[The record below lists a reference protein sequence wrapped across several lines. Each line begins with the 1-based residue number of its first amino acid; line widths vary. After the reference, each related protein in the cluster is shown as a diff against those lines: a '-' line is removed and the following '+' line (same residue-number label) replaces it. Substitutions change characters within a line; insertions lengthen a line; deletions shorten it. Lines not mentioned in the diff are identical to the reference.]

1 MMSCSVSA
9 TTPPGYTNLV
19 FHSLGEE
26 CHTVG
31 RDLLS
36 ARDVRTFSQL
46 RRSGETIIEVFYRA
60 GHAKLFATFNKNNWN
75 DLFYKYFLVSFATTT
90 TQLRYYRA

>member
-9 TTPPGYTNLV
+9 TTPPGYKNFV

-75 DLFYKYFLVSFATTT
+75 DLFNKYGIFLLA
-90 TQLRYYRA
+90 